1 MVASVAPLLAP
12 SAAAIAPVVGIEA
25 ATGGSAT
32 QQLLKLV
39 LAQLVAD
46 AGGQAVK
53 SGLSTVAGATAPS
66 EYSTATVGPNKSNY
80 FIGASP
86 QLAREQWESGENWRR
101 ALVGLPPITATDQV
115 MDLIAARQEKQATS
129 LSLREQALAKVKGI
143 IAQNL
148 DQMNRQYDLSIAGL
162 QGGYK
167 VENTKQQ
174 AIGEIEKQRVASE
187 YGVAGGML
195 NSAITNV
202 YSQVPYSDSPIL
214 RQIAVPV

>member
-12 SAAAIAPVVGIEA
+12 SAAAVAPVMGIEA

-39 LAQLVAD
+39 LAQVIAD
-46 AGGQAVK
+46 AGGQTIK
-53 SGLSTVAGATAPS
+53 SGLNSISAAAAPS
-66 EYSTATVGPNKSNY
+66 AYSPVSVTPNTGRY
-80 FIGASP
+80 FIGAAP
-86 QLAREQWESGENWRR
+86 ALNREPWEESVNFRR
-101 ALVGLPPITATDQV
+101 IFFGLPPVKSTSEVIDEAVT
-115 MDLIAARQEKQATS
+115 RQERQANS

-148 DQMNRQYDLSIAGL
+148 EQMNRQYDLSIEGL
-162 QGGYK
+162 QGGYR

-187 YGVAGGML
+187 YGVAGGLL
-195 NSAITNV
+195 NSVMANV
-202 YSQVPYSDSPIL
+202 YSQVPYSDSPVL

>member
-66 EYSTATVGPNKSNY
+66 EYSTATVGPNK
-80 FIGASP
+80 
-86 QLAREQWESGENWRR
+86 
-101 ALVGLPPITATDQV
+101 
-115 MDLIAARQEKQATS
+115 K
-129 LSLREQALAKVKGI
+129 
-143 IAQNL
+143 
-148 DQMNRQYDLSIAGL
+148 
-162 QGGYK
+162 
-167 VENTKQQ
+167 
-174 AIGEIEKQRVASE
+174 
-187 YGVAGGML
+187 
-195 NSAITNV
+195 
-202 YSQVPYSDSPIL
+202 
-214 RQIAVPV
+214 